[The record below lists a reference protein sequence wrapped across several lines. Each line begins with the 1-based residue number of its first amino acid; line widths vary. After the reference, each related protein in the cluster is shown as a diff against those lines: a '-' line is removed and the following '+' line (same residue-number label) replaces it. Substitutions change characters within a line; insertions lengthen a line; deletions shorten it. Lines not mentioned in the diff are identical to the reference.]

1 MQGGIMTMDNLDN
14 LRQEIDE
21 IDAEL
26 VKLFERRMEKSL
38 QIAEYKI
45 KRKISILDEGRERE
59 VIEKNTMRLR
69 NRELIEGL
77 KEFFSTIMKL
87 SKEVQHKEFTKKIQ
101 LNKD

>member
-1 MQGGIMTMDNLDN
+1 MDDLDN

-38 QIAEYKI
+38 QIAECKI
-45 KRKISILDEGRERE
+45 KRNISILDEGRERE

-87 SKEVQHKEFTKKIQ
+87 SKEIQHKEFTKKIQ

>member
-1 MQGGIMTMDNLDN
+1 MDNLDN

>member
-1 MQGGIMTMDNLDN
+1 MDDLNN